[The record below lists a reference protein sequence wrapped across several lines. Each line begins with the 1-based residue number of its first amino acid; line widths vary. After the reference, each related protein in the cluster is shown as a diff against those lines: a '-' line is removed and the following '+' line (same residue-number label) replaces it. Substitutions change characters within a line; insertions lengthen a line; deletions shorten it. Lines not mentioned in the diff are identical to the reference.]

1 VLVQKL
7 GLVKLR
13 DAIMPSPRQDILKI
27 IENCH
32 AAVAVPKK
40 SRPDLD
46 AQTIEA
52 ARKILERLKDYDE
65 IDGVLMT
72 IKLKDG
78 RLGWWEL
85 MCAMEAAEKYIER
98 RLGRKRK

>member
-1 VLVQKL
+1 
-7 GLVKLR
+7 
-13 DAIMPSPRQDILKI
+13 MPSLRPDILKI
-27 IENCH
+27 IDNCH
-32 AAVAVPKK
+32 AALAVPKK

-78 RLGWWEL
+78 RLGWWEIL
-85 MCAMEAAEKYIER
+85 SAMEAASKYVER
-98 RLGRKRK
+98 RLGRNRKR